1 MIAGIDKI
9 IVERH
14 KRQPP
19 EMTTDAG
26 VIVPMKDTLPCTG
39 EIVALPVSTTH
50 EVDLRLGDTVRF
62 AQNDGMALD
71 LNRLVLHLTQILEVI
86 R

>member
-9 IVERH
+9 IVKPHSEPGER
-14 KRQPP
+14 
-19 EMTTDAG
+19 TTDCG
-26 VIVPMKDTLPCTG
+26 VVVKGGTWPFPG

-50 EVDLRLGDTVRF
+50 EVSLKLGETVVF
-62 AQNDGMALD
+62 AQHDGIALD
-71 LNRLVLHLTQILEVI
+71 SDRLVLHLTQILEVI